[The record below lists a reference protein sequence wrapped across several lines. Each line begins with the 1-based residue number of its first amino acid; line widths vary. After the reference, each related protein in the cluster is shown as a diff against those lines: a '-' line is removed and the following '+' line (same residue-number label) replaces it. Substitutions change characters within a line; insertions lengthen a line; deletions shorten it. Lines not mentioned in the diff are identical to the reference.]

1 MTSWIYEV
9 GSDSF
14 SFYGHH
20 LTTKMLC
27 VILTT
32 RLSGLTFC
40 VNFQLYAH
48 MLSIF
53 SLRDMV
59 LHSGPGVNVVSP
71 GRAAA

>member
-1 MTSWIYEV
+1 
-9 GSDSF
+9 
-14 SFYGHH
+14 
-20 LTTKMLC
+20 MLR